1 MFYIYIHHV
10 EKRILHFCE
19 LASGFFSHIGEEMK
33 WYYTLVGPQVF
44 FIYSHS
50 WRKRM
55 MLHTCESWSGLRLL
69 ATNVDFLF
77 TKPKKEMILHIYRLA
92 SGLTLGEELQWYHT
106 LGSLQVVFSIH
117 VKEGKKWY
125 YTLASPQVVLPHMLK
140 L

>member
-1 MFYIYIHHV
+1 
-10 EKRILHFCE
+10 
-19 LASGFFSHIGEEMK
+19 
-33 WYYTLVGPQVF
+33 
-44 FIYSHS
+44 
-50 WRKRM
+50 